1 MQHSAQFT
9 TGFGLVV
16 VAVLI
21 WGAQLPIAKGIFP
34 FIDGYAMALIRF
46 GIAVA
51 IFCAVLWRVEGT
63 SAFRYDGRAALAWF
77 TGAVGMGASSVLVY
91 LGLELTRPEIVVIIL
106 ALQPAISALAEWF
119 VHGRRPP
126 GFTLVCLVFAFLG
139 VVIAVTRGGTGVAAL
154 LSSKPQELLGDA
166 LALLGAIA
174 WVAYT
179 MLTQR
184 LTGWSALRVTTLTG
198 IPALAAIALAWVVAA
213 ALGASRLPDGAALVE
228 TGWRLAYLSVIG
240 VALAMF
246 LWNGGSRR
254 IGSLNAILVL
264 NLMPVVTFGIRAL
277 EGAQFSWPELV
288 GAAMVMAALIA
299 NNLLMRRQF
308 ARARAATA
316 TATAS
321 PGTPVN

>member
-9 TGFGLVV
+9 TGFGLVF

-34 FIDGYAMALIRF
+34 FMDGYAMTLVRY

-51 IFCAVLWRVEGT
+51 IFCVVLWRTEGT
-63 SAFRYDGRAALAWF
+63 AAFRYEGRGALTWF
-77 TGAVGMGASSVLVY
+77 TGAVGMGASATLVFI
-91 LGLELTRPEIVVIIL
+91 GLELTRPEIAVIIL
-106 ALQPAISALAEWF
+106 ALQPAMTALAEW
-119 VHGRRPP
+119 VAHGRRPP
-126 GFTLVCLVFAFLG
+126 RFTLVCLVFAFLG
-139 VVIAVTRGGTGVAAL
+139 VVIAVTRGGSGLGAL

-166 LALLGAIA
+166 LVLLGSIA

-184 LTGWSALRVTTLTG
+184 LTGWSALRLTTLTG
-198 IPALAAIALAWVVAA
+198 IPAMVAITLAWAVAA
-213 ALGASRLPDGAALVE
+213 ALGASRLPDADALTGA
-228 TGWRLAYLSVIG
+228 GWRLVYVSAIG

-246 LWNGGSRR
+246 LWNGGSRH
-254 IGSLNAILVL
+254 IGSLNAILLL
-264 NLMPVVTFGIRAL
+264 NLMPVVTFGVRAL
-277 EGAQFSWPELV
+277 EGAQFSWPEV
-288 GAAMVMAALIA
+288 AGAAMVMAALVA

-316 TATAS
+316 TANAS